1 MKISPK
7 GTIKMKLFRSIIMIL
22 LVLTGCDISL
32 NSKAPDY
39 LKQFTAYKEGDGIV
53 VYFILADSS
62 GQMTTCDGEATISI
76 RASHYDYKGELKLFD
91 CGYPVRKE
99 NFVKTKIGMGMLERD
114 AIVYSLGRISF
125 QSFRYDAQGMKEK
138 NWKGI
143 IRFEFAGGGRI
154 FKGEESFYF

>member
-1 MKISPK
+1 MRGRIILYL
-7 GTIKMKLFRSIIMIL
+7 TILFIW
-22 LVLTGCDISL
+22 GCNPLL
-32 NSKAPDY
+32 NSNPPDY

-76 RASHYDYKGELKLFD
+76 RASHYDYKGELKLFE

-143 IRFEFAGGGRI
+143 IRFEFAGVGRI